1 MPAGP
6 TKLNP
11 YDPPFSG
18 FSASR
23 CPSTAHHLDRRLA
36 ASFRRD
42 LVRLRSAT
50 QTRRRQ
56 VGVRGRAGIR
66 RTLLVWYDV
75 GRITIVAV
83 PRRTIVTVPR
93 RTDPY
98 PARAGTVPE
107 TGKGYGVVDARRY
120 CDPCRPRNR
129 SPHYWGSKSPTKGHP
144 MAPGKGAASCGG
156 LDRRRNQPGRQSNE
170 ETRCNSTGHRAHPVR
185 SSFIYLASS
194 ANSRAAVKKRLFVI
208 SITSPVQ
215 RPC

>member
-107 TGKGYGVVDARRY
+107 TGKGCGVVDARRY
-120 CDPCRPRNR
+120 RDPCRPRNR
-129 SPHYWGSKSPTKGHP
+129 NIRPWP
-144 MAPGKGAASCGG
+144 
-156 LDRRRNQPGRQSNE
+156 
-170 ETRCNSTGHRAHPVR
+170 
-185 SSFIYLASS
+185 
-194 ANSRAAVKKRLFVI
+194 KKR
-208 SITSPVQ
+208 SPATPRVSPRGSR
-215 RPC
+215 RPASRPPPARMSRSTR